1 MITIPEQI
9 AWVAGILH
17 GHEERLRNAKRLCAP
32 EAEEEA
38 QRDYDCALAVMATL
52 LATINAQ
59 QAVKAQ
65 SPQQEAKRLM
75 QEAKRI
81 FDGRDGKIDA

>member
-1 MITIPEQI
+1 MITLPEQV

-17 GHEERLRNAKRLCAP
+17 GHEERLRNAKHLCAT

-52 LATINAQ
+52 LGTVSNR
-59 QAVKAQ
+59 QAVKN
-65 SPQQEAKRLM
+65 PNPTKR
-75 QEAKRI
+75 A
-81 FDGRDGKIDA
+81 FDGRDGKVDA